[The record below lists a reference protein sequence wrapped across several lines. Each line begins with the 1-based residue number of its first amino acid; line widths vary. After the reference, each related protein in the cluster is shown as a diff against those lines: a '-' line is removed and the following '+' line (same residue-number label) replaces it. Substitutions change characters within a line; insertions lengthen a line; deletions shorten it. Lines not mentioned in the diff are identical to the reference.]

1 MRGPVI
7 SSVPGPNRM
16 KALVCEGYG
25 RPEKVLHFR
34 DVEVPKPAEGQV
46 LVKVHSASVN
56 ISDYYGMAGFSRIV
70 GGGIRAPKEK
80 RVGGDFAGRIESI
93 GPGVVTF
100 KPGDDVFGTC
110 RGSFAEYAIARE
122 ARIAIKPPDLAFEEM
137 AAVPVAGLTALQCI
151 RDKGRV
157 EPGQEVLV
165 NGASG
170 GVGTFAVQI
179 AKALGAQVT
188 GVCSTRNLDQ
198 ARTIGAT
205 HVVDYTKEDFTRD
218 GRDYDLICD
227 IAGNRSASDYKRA
240 LKKGGTCLF
249 VGIAGNP
256 LLGLVR
262 LTVEGKIGSLT
273 GGKTLKFMGIAKI
286 DPKDL
291 AYVAGLIESG
301 KVRSVIDRRYPL
313 DDIVEALSYI
323 GEKHTRGKVVIDV
336 G

>member
-1 MRGPVI
+1 
-7 SSVPGPNRM
+7 M

-25 RPEKVLHFR
+25 RPEKVLRFR
-34 DVEVPKPAEGQV
+34 DLEIPQPAEGQV

-56 ISDYYGMAGFSRIV
+56 ISDYYGMANFSRIF
-70 GGGIRAPKEK
+70 GGGIRSPKEK
-80 RVGGDFAGRIESI
+80 RVGGDFSGRIESV
-93 GPGVVTF
+93 GPGVTQF
-100 KPGDDVFGTC
+100 KLGDEVFGTC

-122 ARIAIKPPDLAFEEM
+122 ARIAIKPPNVALEEA
-137 AAVPVAGLTALQCI
+137 AAVPVAGITALQCL
-151 RDKGRV
+151 RDRGRV

-170 GVGTFAVQI
+170 GVGTFAMQI
-179 AKALGAQVT
+179 AKTLGAQVT

-198 ARTIGAT
+198 ARAIGAT
-205 HVVDYTKEDFTRD
+205 HVIDYTKEDFTRD
-218 GRDYDLICD
+218 GRTYDLICD
-227 IAGNRSASDYKRA
+227 IAGNRSVSDYKRA
-240 LKKGGTCLF
+240 LKKGGACLF
-249 VGIAGNP
+249 VGFAGNP

-273 GGKTLKFMGIAKI
+273 GGKTLKFMGMAKF

-291 AYVAGLIESG
+291 AYMAGLIEGG
-301 KVRSVIDRRYPL
+301 KVRPVIDRRYPL
-313 DDIVEALSYI
+313 DGAVQALSYI

>member
-1 MRGPVI
+1 MDV
-7 SSVPGPNRM
+7 
-16 KALVCEGYG
+16 KALLCEGYG
-25 RPEKVLHFR
+25 QPEKVLHFR
-34 DVEVPKPAEGQV
+34 DTEIPQPAEGQV

-56 ISDYYGMAGFSRIV
+56 ISDYYGMASFSRIF

-80 RVGGDFAGRIESI
+80 RVGGDFAGRIESV
-93 GPGVVTF
+93 GRGVAMF
-100 KPGDDVFGTC
+100 KPGDDVFGAC

-122 ARIAIKPPDLAFEEM
+122 ARIAVKPPNVAFEEA
-137 AAVPVAGLTALQCI
+137 AAVPVAGLTALQCL
-151 RDKGRV
+151 RDRGRV

-170 GVGTFAVQI
+170 GVGTFAMQI
-179 AKALGAQVT
+179 AKTLGAQVT

-198 ARTIGAT
+198 ARAIGAT
-205 HVVDYTKEDFTRD
+205 HVIDYTKEDFTRD
-218 GRDYDLICD
+218 GRTYDLICD
-227 IAGNRSASDYKRA
+227 IAGNRSVSDYKRT

-249 VGIAGNP
+249 VGFAGNP

-273 GGKTLKFMGIAKI
+273 GGKTLKFMGMARI

-291 AYVAGLIESG
+291 IYMAGLLEG
-301 KVRSVIDRRYPL
+301 DKVRPVIDRRYPL
-313 DDIVEALSYI
+313 DDVVEALSYI